1 MGGSENEAEKGDER
15 DPLGKKL
22 CFKDILLKL
31 ASCLKEKRKKKRTW
45 AIVQVKSL
53 PLQQDYRPKARGFC
67 LCT

>member
-31 ASCLKEKRKKKRTW
+31 ASCLKEKRKKKEHGQLSR
-45 AIVQVKSL
+45 
-53 PLQQDYRPKARGFC
+53 
-67 LCT
+67 